1 MTEEVSLSFIINN
14 GVAIGVAWY
23 VLTRLNKTLQQLTDV
38 INNFNKDTNKRL
50 DAIESNERQT
60 QMQIHELKVQI
71 DSIRHGDN

>member
-50 DAIESNERQT
+50 DAIENNERQT

>member
-50 DAIESNERQT
+50 DAIESNEHQT